1 MERAEVRSKVID
13 ILKKYTRK
21 PEVWDTATDESRI
34 LQDLKINSARLVDIT
49 LELEDTFDIEVD
61 NDAMDR
67 IVSIQDTIDIVAEK
81 LA

>member
-1 MERAEVRSKVID
+1 MERSAIHAKVID

-21 PEVWDTATDESRI
+21 PEVWDTATDDSKI

-67 IVSIQDTIDIVAEK
+67 IVTINDTVDIVAEK

>member
-1 MERAEVRSKVID
+1 MERSAIHAKVID

-21 PEVWDTATDESRI
+21 PEVWDTATDDSKI

-67 IVSIQDTIDIVAEK
+67 IVTIKDTVDIVAEK

>member
-1 MERAEVRSKVID
+1 MERSAIHATVID

-21 PEVWDTATDESRI
+21 PEVWDTATDDSKI

-61 NDAMDR
+61 NDSMDR
-67 IVSIQDTIDIVAEK
+67 IVTIKDTVDIVAEK